1 MNGFI
6 YKITNKVN
14 NKIYIGKTM
23 TSIEKRFQEHIRE
36 SRKKRAEN
44 RPLYRAIRKYGKE
57 NFAIELVESCPI
69 EILSDRE
76 IYWIDYFSS
85 YKEGYNA
92 TLGGD
97 GRPSYDYNVFVKEF
111 LSGKNIRDIAKEYG
125 CCEDTVSA
133 AVNLA
138 GLDAHK
144 NAHLKQIKGLSMRNS
159 EGKLIETFVSRSQ
172 AADWIIQNGYSEASK
187 EKVIIAIGRAANHKR
202 KSAYGFIWDNI

>member
-36 SRKKRAEN
+36 SRKERTEN

-57 NFAIELVESCPI
+57 NFTIELVESCPI

-97 GRPSYDYNVFVKEF
+97 GKPLYDYNIFVKEF
-111 LSGKNIRDIAKEYG
+111 LSGKNIKDIAKEYN
-125 CCEDTVSA
+125 CCADTVSA
-133 AVNLA
+133 AVKLA
-138 GLDAHK
+138 GLDSNQ
-144 NAHLKQIKGLSMRNS
+144 NAHIKGILMKDIK
-159 EGKLIETFVSRSQ
+159 GKVLQTFVSRSQ
-172 AADWIIQNGYSEASK
+172 AAEWLIQNGYSKTSKGKVAS
-187 EKVIIAIGRAANHKR
+187 VIGRVANHKR
-202 KSAYGFIWDNI
+202 KSAYGFMWDNI

>member
-14 NKIYIGKTM
+14 NKIYIGKTL
-23 TSIEKRFQEHIRE
+23 TSIENRFQEHIRE
-36 SRKKRAEN
+36 SRKERTEN

-57 NFAIELVESCPI
+57 NFVIELIESCPI
-69 EILSDRE
+69 EILSERE

-97 GRPSYDYNVFVKEF
+97 GKPLYDYNIFVNEF
-111 LSGKNIRDIAKEYG
+111 LTGKNIKDIAEKYN
-125 CCEDTVSA
+125 CCVETVRA
-133 AVNLA
+133 AVRLA
-138 GLDAHK
+138 GLNSRQNACVKNSKGILMKDA
-144 NAHLKQIKGLSMRNS
+144 
-159 EGKLIETFVSRSQ
+159 EGKILQSFISRSQ
-172 AADWIIQNGYSEASK
+172 AANWLIQNGYSKASRR
-187 EKVIIAIGRAANHKR
+187 EVTTIIGRVANHKR